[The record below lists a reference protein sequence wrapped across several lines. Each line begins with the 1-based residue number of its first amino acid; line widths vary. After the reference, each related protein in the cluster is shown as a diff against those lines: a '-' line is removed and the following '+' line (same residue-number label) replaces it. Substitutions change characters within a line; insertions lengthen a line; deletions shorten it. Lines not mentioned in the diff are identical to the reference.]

1 MMFEQDSHKSL
12 DAAQHS
18 LMNHNRTHLCAR
30 RLHNFGIESFGQY
43 EIKLYRP
50 ALPFAAILIL
60 QDEFKLGAIE
70 RPFAR
75 LQAKFK
81 ARRSRGRCK
90 RRFCLVPRASEPS
103 RASGLVENPTT
114 NSRNPNRA

>member
-18 LMNHNRTHLCAR
+18 LMYHNRTHLCAR

-70 RPFAR
+70 RSR
-75 LQAKFK
+75 TGLLAKFK
-81 ARRSRGRCK
+81 SRSPRGRCK
-90 RRFCLVPRASEPS
+90 RRFCLVPQ
-103 RASGLVENPTT
+103 GI
-114 NSRNPNRA
+114 